1 VVTAAREA
9 LHGGRPTPPPQGC
22 SDAIKKETPRGTR
35 LRLLSKSTHGE
46 KYTHSQKNAQMIIR
60 EEKGRGGRGS
70 GLG

>member
-1 VVTAAREA
+1 VVTVAREA
-9 LHGGRPTPPPQGC
+9 LHGRRPTPPPQGC

-46 KYTHSQKNAQMIIR
+46 KSTHSLKKMAQIIR